1 MNSQR
6 YDIMQSFDIL
16 ISDTMQSFEI
26 LIFNTMQI
34 LVEKYYSKPHS
45 PTIPCNHKH
54 RVVAFTTP
62 LYAASVYES
71 AMELYFLLD
80 QLIGPYSRMNKYPD
94 VDFQYV
100 FSPAQPLSVNPTSSK
115 SDFALQKIP

>member
-45 PTIPCNHKH
+45 PSIPCNHKH

-62 LYAASVYES
+62 LYYAYVDES
-71 AMELYFLLD
+71 AMALCFLFD
-80 QLIGPYSRMNKYPD
+80 QLIGPYASMNTYPD
-94 VDFQYV
+94 VEF
-100 FSPAQPLSVNPTSSK
+100 
-115 SDFALQKIP
+115 